1 MNVVTPFEGIGASVR
16 RKEDFRFLQGR
27 GAFTDDADK
36 PGQLHAWILRSP
48 YAHARIKSIDS
59 AAAAS
64 MPGVVKIYTGA
75 DMANELEQNDDDAA
89 SCFLEYAKTFHNW
102 TDGEKTGLAEAFED
116 EGLSE
121 AEKDALNAFADF
133 LKECAK

>member
-1 MNVVTPFEGIGASVR
+1 MAMAS
-16 RKEDFRFLQGR
+16 FLH
-27 GAFTDDADK
+27 F
-36 PGQLHAWILRSP
+36 
-48 YAHARIKSIDS
+48 
-59 AAAAS
+59 
-64 MPGVVKIYTGA
+64 VTGA